1 MEIKL
6 TPEEMFIARCDW
18 EKQSSTGTKVFS
30 EFIAQAQLR
39 KVVKY
44 IEENREMEYDRD
56 EYNAVFTGRIILS
69 AECWAAL
76 REAVGLTMTENPVDK

>member
-1 MEIKL
+1 MEIRL

-39 KVVKY
+39 KVVKA
-44 IEENREMEYDRD
+44 IENDAYMPDLGHY
-56 EYNAVFTGRIILS
+56 TITSKLM
-69 AECWAAL
+69 AAL
-76 REAVGLTMTENPVDK
+76 REAAGETK